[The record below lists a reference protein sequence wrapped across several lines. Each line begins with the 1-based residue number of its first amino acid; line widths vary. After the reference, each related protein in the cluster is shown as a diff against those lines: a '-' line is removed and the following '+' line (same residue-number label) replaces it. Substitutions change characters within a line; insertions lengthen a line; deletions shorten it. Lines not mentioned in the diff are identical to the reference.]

1 MMGAMETF
9 TIGQTAKRAGVKVA
23 TLRYY
28 ERRRLLAPPA
38 RRRSGY
44 VHGGYRIYTDVDV
57 DRIRFIRNAQKLG
70 FSLKEIAELL
80 ALRSDGTA
88 HRADVKNKT
97 EAKLD
102 DVRRKIRSLRKLES
116 VLADLVDHCAAERP
130 SRTNRQSYVHNADSN
145 RRIRCLRIV
154 VNFFST
160 AHIVK
165 RLCGQRT
172 ATAASFVRMATPN
185 AHLCN
190 KRR

>member
-70 FSLKEIAELL
+70 FSLEEIAELL
-80 ALRSDGTA
+80 ALRSDGA
-88 HRADVKNKT
+88 ANCADVKNKT
-97 EAKLD
+97 EAKLN
-102 DVRRKIRSLRKLES
+102 DVRRKIRSLRKDSWFIQLHIPVKLLS
-116 VLADLVDHCAAERP
+116 S
-130 SRTNRQSYVHNADSN
+130 SRYNDSKP
-145 RRIRCLRIV
+145 L
-154 VNFFST
+154 SEKS
-160 AHIVK
+160 A
-165 RLCGQRT
+165 RT
-172 ATAASFVRMATPN
+172 TKYIASGN
-185 AHLCN
+185 
-190 KRR
+190 